1 MYSDDSCDVIIIFSG
16 KIKSKSFSKE
26 DGIVSR
32 CSNIINLFIDI
43 WKI

>member
-32 CSNIINLFIDI
+32 FVLILLTYL
-43 WKI
+43 